1 MMDFKLTQQVR
12 RKKKKNSK
20 LLGNLMIVLSIVF
33 VLCGIVFN
41 TVSDSARGF
50 FLPAFCLAFLYYM
63 FTFFSDRAYEYN
75 FENEAFSIDVI
86 RGKRRR
92 STAHYLYYKN
102 LEVVAPPDHEMV
114 LKYKKK
120 GGTEHLKK
128 YDYTS
133 YEEGVPYYTMIITQ
147 NDEKIKLLLD
157 LDEETL
163 RFLKLRYPQKV
174 FLQ

>member
-1 MMDFKLTQQVR
+1 MMDFKLTQQVQ
-12 RKKKKNSK
+12 RKKKRNSK
-20 LLGNLMIVLSIVF
+20 LLSTVMVVFAIIF
-33 VLCGIVFN
+33 VLCGIIFSN
-41 TVSDSARGF
+41 SF
-50 FLPAFCLAFLYYM
+50 FLAAFCLAFLYYV
-63 FTFFSDRAYEYN
+63 FTFFSDNAYEYN

-92 STAHYLYYKN
+92 HTAHYLYYKN
-102 LEVVAPPDHEMV
+102 LEVVAPPDHELV

-120 GGTEHLKK
+120 GGTEHIKK

-133 YEEGVPYYTMIITQ
+133 YEDGIPYYTMIITQ

-157 LDEETL
+157 LDEQTL